1 MNEQMSVL
9 IVDDDKITQTIIGAY
24 CEQRQLSVHY
34 ANSGLDA
41 LEVFIAKKIDLV
53 LTDIRMPGMDGKILL
68 KKIKA
73 FEIITG
79 LINDNS
85 LPHR

>member
-34 ANSGLDA
+34 ATLVSTLSG
-41 LEVFIAKKIDLV
+41 
-53 LTDIRMPGMDGKILL
+53 
-68 KKIKA
+68 
-73 FEIITG
+73 
-79 LINDNS
+79 
-85 LPHR
+85 